1 MERLP
6 CDIGSLVL
14 VEKGV
19 DQVRWSVTKEGIFF
33 VNPMF
38 KTILSSPHEPFHI
51 GLARGVE
58 ILCAA
63 KK

>member
-14 VEKGV
+14 VEEGV
-19 DQVRWSVTKEGIFF
+19 DQVRWSVTKERIFF

-38 KTILSSPHEPFHI
+38 KTILSSPNKPFHI
-51 GLARGVE
+51 GFARGVD